1 MTNQENKM
9 NFTGV
14 VLAIVAFAII
24 GIFHPIVIWTEYY
37 FSKRI
42 WYVFLIAGILFLVI
56 SLFVKSILLS
66 SIFAVIAASCF
77 WSIQELYQQE
87 KRVEKGWFPK
97 NPKRKY

>member
-37 FSKRI
+37 
-42 WYVFLIAGILFLVI
+42 
-56 SLFVKSILLS
+56 
-66 SIFAVIAASCF
+66 
-77 WSIQELYQQE
+77 
-87 KRVEKGWFPK
+87 
-97 NPKRKY
+97 